1 MAEEKLPEDA
11 RITGLSPPGRTSS
24 GILPEQPPLGLVDAG
39 GTLWQGVVERTR
51 WGREAVP
58 ASGTE
63 V

>member
-1 MAEEKLPEDA
+1 M
-11 RITGLSPPGRTSS
+11 RSLSA
-24 GILPEQPPLGLVDAG
+24 ILQEQPPLGLVEAG
-39 GTLWQGVVERTR
+39 GRLQQEVVERTR